1 MTSRGRD
8 NDGVAVLEVV
18 DDANVVS
25 PTNVDGDDN
34 GGEEEEEEARR
45 RGRRRRWSGRRRK
58 RDVIVTITRG
68 G

>member
-1 MTSRGRD
+1 MAPA
-8 NDGVAVLEVV
+8 GVAVLEVV

-45 RGRRRRWSGRRRK
+45 RGRRWWSRRRRK